1 MTKLTL
7 EALRKL
13 RAAKQDEMARREA
26 DGSSGTIL
34 IGMGTCGIAA
44 GARETF
50 DAFVRALAEHPTLK
64 RVAIR
69 QTGCMGLCY
78 AEPTVEIAMPGMPTI
93 LYGRVKAD
101 VVPQIVEEHLLKG
114 RLVNDRIFDKPA
126 VDLMK
131 PRKS

>member
-1 MTKLTL
+1 MSKLTL

-13 RAAKQDEMARREA
+13 REAKRNEMARRES
-26 DGSSGTIL
+26 DGTAGTIL

-50 DAFVRALAEHPTLK
+50 DAFVEALAAHPGLK
-64 RVAIR
+64 HVAVR

-78 AEPTVEIAMPGMPTI
+78 AEPTVEIAMPGMPTV
-93 LYGRVKAD
+93 LYGRVKAEG
-101 VVPQIVEEHLLKG
+101 VPQIVEEHLLKG
-114 RLVNDRIFDKPA
+114 RLVSERVLDKPA